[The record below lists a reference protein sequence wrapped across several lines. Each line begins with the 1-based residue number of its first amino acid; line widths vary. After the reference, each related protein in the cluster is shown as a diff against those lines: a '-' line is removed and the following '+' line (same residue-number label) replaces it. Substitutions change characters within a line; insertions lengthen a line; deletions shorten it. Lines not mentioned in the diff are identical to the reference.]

1 MSAIVVNMIIIII
14 AAIATGQKVIPK
26 KLNQCLKSIRK
37 SMADLLDIVSF
48 NCYSNYIFK

>member
-1 MSAIVVNMIIIII
+1 MSAIVVNMIIII

-37 SMADLLDIVSF
+37 SIADLLDIVSF
-48 NCYSNYIFK
+48 NCYSKLYF